1 MTRASAVC
9 RSAGFFLCL
18 SFGDSLFD
26 PTMELILNN
35 LPALFV
41 TAFFA
46 ILFLQSGLDKVL
58 DYQGNLAYFRSHFK
72 NSPLARTVG
81 LLMPSITIL
90 EVSTGLVSAW
100 AFLQSLLM
108 GMSPAT
114 LFSPI
119 LAGISLLCLF
129 FGQRVAKDY
138 AGAAALVPYFVVVLL
153 GLWIV
158 KI

>member
-1 MTRASAVC
+1 
-9 RSAGFFLCL
+9 
-18 SFGDSLFD
+18 
-26 PTMELILNN
+26 MELILNN

-100 AFLQSLLM
+100 AFLQSLVM

-119 LAGISLLCLF
+119 LAGVSLLCLF